1 MGYYEESWNELPKK
15 IPYDAFLQLISVIT
29 RAVTYLWQ
37 NQQKQEKISTFVR
50 GRYSNEYNIPTD
62 LHIFH
67 MKFEKGLLSEIL
79 YFIQQNKTQVFLKRL
94 RGKYCYYT
102 NNRFLTIVVN
112 SFWNR

>member
-1 MGYYEESWNELPKK
+1 MVVVVG
-15 IPYDAFLQLISVIT
+15 

-37 NQQKQEKISTFVR
+37 NYQKSAKISTFVR

-79 YFIQQNKTQVFLKRL
+79 YFI
-94 RGKYCYYT
+94 
-102 NNRFLTIVVN
+102 
-112 SFWNR
+112 